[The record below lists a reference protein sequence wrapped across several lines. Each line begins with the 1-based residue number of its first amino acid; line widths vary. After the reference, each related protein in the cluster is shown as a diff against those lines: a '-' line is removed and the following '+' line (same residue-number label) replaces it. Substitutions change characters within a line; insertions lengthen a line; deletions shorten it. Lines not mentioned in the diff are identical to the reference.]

1 VRQAI
6 QTKWLGPTNR
16 RGSRVKAWS
25 DAGSK
30 ITNWDYSLG
39 IEGNHAAAALA
50 LARKL
55 GWEGKWIGGGLAGSG
70 CAFVQDD
77 GSFYA

>member
-1 VRQAI
+1 MRQAI

-16 RGSRVKAWS
+16 LGSRVKAWS

-30 ITNWDYSLG
+30 ITNWDCSLG
-39 IEGNHAAAALA
+39 IEGNHALA

>member
-1 VRQAI
+1 
-6 QTKWLGPTNR
+6 
-16 RGSRVKAWS
+16 
-25 DAGSK
+25 
-30 ITNWDYSLG
+30 LG